1 MQRETGQEGR
11 EMSHSADPKRRLS
24 VAMIVRN
31 HEDAIAETL
40 ASVRY
45 FADEVVVLDTG
56 STDRTPQ
63 VAQQFQAKVHRA
75 GWEDSFAAARNH
87 CLTYVSGDW
96 VLWLDAGERLERA
109 DTTLLREFIDHNA
122 DSSAVY
128 ALRVAVPPAEH
139 HIGGEQ
145 VARIRLHP
153 NRPGLQFF
161 GRVRESLDRSLTA
174 FSLRREHL
182 PLLIHRSQREHD
194 ERIRRARAQR
204 NIHLADVQIA
214 QRGPSAEL
222 LNCLGEAFQ
231 TLGDANRAV
240 QHYQRAQQL
249 ALPESADLL
258 EAYYGLLTC
267 FENRSDERTAQLQLT
282 MKAVD
287 DFPLDAQLLCALGGY
302 LQSLGHAELSLR
314 AYDLAVRH
322 GQIQAD
328 LWHLPDIREIAA
340 TCRAIVQQQLG
351 KDDEARAHLAEVR
364 AEHPHSLRLTRQ
376 ALELAVKAGHQEEA
390 AAILDELPR
399 GTPQLDSLRAAAKGA
414 CLAAMGNWSAARSY
428 LESAFANG
436 CREPLC
442 LRWLVAAQHE
452 LNDREAAISTLR
464 TWEQVEGATPETSA
478 WQSKL
483 ASAPSPGPSASES
496 AQTAGRYRID
506 QPALSVAGTPVAT
519 SQRPA
524 VTTPRQPS

>member
-1 MQRETGQEGR
+1 
-11 EMSHSADPKRRLS
+11 MSNSAEPKRRLS

-75 GWEDSFAAARNH
+75 GWEDSFAEARNH

-96 VLWLDAGERLERA
+96 VLWLDAGERLDRA
-109 DTTLLREFIDHNA
+109 DASLLREFVDHNA
-122 DSSAVY
+122 DPSTVY
-128 ALRVAVPPAEH
+128 ALRIAVPPAEH

-161 GRVRESLDRSLTA
+161 GRVRESLERSLTA

-182 PLLIHRSQREHD
+182 PIVIHRGQREHD
-194 ERIRRARAQR
+194 EQVRRARAQR
-204 NIHLADVQIA
+204 NIHLADLQIA
-214 QRGPSAEL
+214 QRGPTADM

-231 TLGDANRAV
+231 ILGDANRAV
-240 QHYQRAQQL
+240 QHYQRARQL
-249 ALPESADLL
+249 ALPESIDLL

-267 FENRSDERTAQLQLT
+267 FEGCQDERNAQLQLC

-287 DFPLDAQLLCALGGY
+287 EFPLDAQLLCALGGY

-314 AYDLAVRH
+314 SYDLAVRH
-322 GQIQAD
+322 GQVQAE

-351 KDDEARAHLAEVR
+351 RDDEARAHLAEIR
-364 AEHPHSLRLTRQ
+364 IDHPHSLRLTRQ
-376 ALELAVKAGHQEEA
+376 ALELAVKAGNQEEA
-390 AAILDELPR
+390 AAILDQLPR
-399 GTPQLDSLRAAAKGA
+399 GTPQLDSLRSAAKGA
-414 CLAAMGNWSAARSY
+414 CLAARGNWSAAKSY
-428 LESAFANG
+428 LDAAFANG

-442 LRWLVAAQHE
+442 LRWLVESNHQ
-452 LNDREAAISTLR
+452 LNDAVAALATLDAWQE
-464 TWEQVEGATPETSA
+464 TEGPTPEILRWRAKLTGDVPPAGEAVAAPQSA
-478 WQSKL
+478 
-483 ASAPSPGPSASES
+483 
-496 AQTAGRYRID
+496 AGRYRID
-506 QPALSVAGTPVAT
+506 APNPPVAALGPSAAQRPTVAG
-519 SQRPA
+519 
-524 VTTPRQPS
+524 PRQPS